1 MEETFFT
8 DNTSEEFMLF
18 FFGNIMLFCF
28 LQAIFSKKAEDKE
41 DFWLLFAGNGG
52 AVLWFLSFSREI
64 FFVEAV
70 SLLIIVLAVSKL
82 VYDNIR
88 RNAKKR

>member
-18 FFGNIMLFCF
+18 FFSIIMLFCF

-52 AVLWFLSFSREI
+52 VVLWFLNCSREN
-64 FFVEAV
+64 FFIEAAGF
-70 SLLIIVLAVSKL
+70 LIIFLAVSKF
-82 VYDNIR
+82 VYDNFR
-88 RNAKKR
+88 RNAKKS